1 MELQAKISHVNVPES
16 SSKGFDTP
24 QILNTGIPVE
34 HVDIEDVTDEEF
46 PPLNCPAPKTVPQ
59 TFSNLHSNTHEHYIT
74 AFRTYVKHLLS
85 LGKTEEAIEVALKY
99 SPKSIQTPLL
109 VESEKSADLFVE
121 PDKSVALIV
130 EPEKSTGGI
139 ANSTVKKNTV
149 TIGWRGPRHVILT
162 FSNSQDCTDIL
173 LKSQIAFNGANPMRL
188 FRWTPDFNTETETS
202 IASVWISLPGLP
214 IHFFDKAALALGC
227 KPLGKEDEGFYQS
240 IEYERIPLY
249 CSKCFKQGHS
259 AEKCKLEDSNHFL
272 AEKTRKGKNILTE
285 DNSHQ
290 DRPERRRS
298 RSRGPKAH
306 KQTTHKQ
313 DVLDL
318 RPTAAGPSNVQKDI
332 SKKNVPQKKQESD
345 VLKAGVDQSFQMV
358 QRKNSNQKGQL
369 AGSSAKEASNTKL
382 FPLNSTIG
390 ILPKSAQMGPS
401 SSHTIN
407 NSNSFAVLSQ
417 PIEDLPTLNPQAPEF
432 NPTQYTLGVLK
443 EVPLQSMDQN
453 PQNMSILFPVIPTSE
468 IPKQL
473 ICGENTLANTIP
485 SNSNVMLEEI
495 DPGPQTAEN
504 AIEEVWSDEGYAS
517 PIGEEDSFCS
527 PVFDPKSKKLLN
539 DISLDVPAA
548 NTRKGSS
555 KAKPPKPP
563 TTKKGAEHC
572 ESTKKHIGFSQHF
585 VGCSGKIW
593 LLWKDTYTIK
603 VLSDEEQVVFVDAT
617 HTPSQKTGFMAFV
630 YAKTKSWLRK
640 DLWASL
646 VQFTQSYTVNKPWAV
661 VGDFNCSLNPDEKKG
676 GLPMSLNASWDFQQC
691 INDCGLMEV
700 TTYGNTFTWWNG
712 RRKSHSIWKRL
723 DRCLVNQSWADTFQ
737 TNVHVLSLTTSDH
750 SPLHISTT
758 IPTCTTAPRK
768 FYFLNAWTT
777 HADFMQVVEKAWKT
791 TLSGP
796 PMVQV
801 AAKLKA
807 TTYALNTW
815 NKQVFG
821 NIFTKLEDLEKKV
834 QNAEELYQADPS
846 DENLINFKSV
856 EASYIHQLHLEEL
869 FWRQKAHIQW
879 IEDGDRNSKFFH
891 SIVKD
896 RRRRLYI
903 HKIKDQTGAWIEDQK
918 QIAQQA
924 IEFYQHLFTE
934 ESRIEP
940 YITWRVYDASLSF
953 WWDNW
958 TGLGPLARVT
968 NQAHGKYWQQ
978 PLKENLINSSFNFDH
993 LQSLMDPGFFIHF
1006 QVDLSSLGSNNAD
1019 QALWQPKS
1027 NGVFSM
1033 KAVKDFLRPCG
1044 NVDIYL
1050 QNCWHTYIPF
1060 KMSFLGWR
1068 LLLRKLPLD
1077 STLQKFGY
1085 VLPSKCSCCTKPTCE
1100 TTEHVFAQSE
1110 VAKTVWKYFCGLFGL
1125 NEQGISTVKQYLN
1138 VWWGAKSHPKKYTDA
1153 VEAAARKWPNLRKNL
1168 SDWKAIFNLNGHL
1181 SSSYQ
1186 APTKMWQFPPPN
1198 SVKINVS
1205 MFSKEHQFGTGVVVR
1220 DSKGIFL
1227 YAYGSVGHA
1236 SALGAT
1242 MDILL
1247 IILQWCLT
1255 SGSSTDFCD
1264 GHTNRVTNY
1273 LVQWCCNHLHS
1284 SMDFLGIFD
1293 LPAQCQLLGQ
1303 HDIQQSFLPEGM
1315 ENLDL
1320 GGAHFPFPTF

>member
-1 MELQAKISHVNVPES
+1 MI
-16 SSKGFDTP
+16 
-24 QILNTGIPVE
+24 
-34 HVDIEDVTDEEF
+34 
-46 PPLNCPAPKTVPQ
+46 
-59 TFSNLHSNTHEHYIT
+59 
-74 AFRTYVKHLLS
+74 
-85 LGKTEEAIEVALKY
+85 
-99 SPKSIQTPLL
+99 
-109 VESEKSADLFVE
+109 
-121 PDKSVALIV
+121 
-130 EPEKSTGGI
+130 
-139 ANSTVKKNTV
+139 
-149 TIGWRGPRHVILT
+149 
-162 FSNSQDCTDIL
+162 
-173 LKSQIAFNGANPMRL
+173 L

-202 IASVWISLPGLP
+202 IASVWISLLGLP
-214 IHFFDKAALALGC
+214 IHFFDKAALALVC
-227 KPLGKEDEGFYQS
+227 KPLGKVLVIDQATMSKTRTHVVRVRVEMDLMLPLIHKVFIGTSTLPGKEDEGFYQS
-240 IEYERIPLY
+240 IEYKRIPLY

-272 AEKTRKGKNILTE
+272 AEKTRKGKNILTK

-318 RPTAAGPSNVQKDI
+318 RPIAAGPSYVQKDI
-332 SKKNVPQKKQESD
+332 SKKNVPQKKQESN

-358 QRKNSNQKGQL
+358 ERKKSNQKGQP

-382 FPLNSTIG
+382 FPLNSTIS

-407 NSNSFAVLSQ
+407 NSNSFAMLSQ

-432 NPTQYTLGVLK
+432 NPTQYALGVLK
-443 EVPLQSMDQN
+443 EVPLQSIDQN
-453 PQNMSILFPVIPTSE
+453 PQNMSILFPVIPTGE

-473 ICGENTLANTIP
+473 TCSENTLANTIP
-485 SNSNVMLEEI
+485 SNTNVMLEEI

-504 AIEEVWSDEGYAS
+504 AIEEVW
-517 PIGEEDSFCS
+517 
-527 PVFDPKSKKLLN
+527 
-539 DISLDVPAA
+539 
-548 NTRKGSS
+548 
-555 KAKPPKPP
+555 
-563 TTKKGAEHC
+563 GAEHY

-617 HTPSQKTGFMAFV
+617 HTPSQKTRFMAFV

-661 VGDFNCSLNPDEKKG
+661 VGDFNCILNPDEKKG

-691 INDCGLMEV
+691 INDFGLMEV

-712 RRKSHSIWKRL
+712 RKKFHSIWKRL

-737 TNVHVLSLTTSDH
+737 TTVHVLSLTTSDH

-768 FYFLNAWTT
+768 FSFLNAWTT

-791 TLSGP
+791 TVSGP

-856 EASYIHQLHLEEL
+856 EASYIHQLYLEKL

-879 IEDGDRNSKFFH
+879 IEDGDKNSKFFH
-891 SIVKD
+891 SRVKD

-924 IEFYQHLFTE
+924 IEFYQHLFIE
-934 ESRIEP
+934 EYRGGID
-940 YITWRVYDASLSF
+940 YTSLS
-953 WWDNW
+953 
-958 TGLGPLARVT
+958 
-968 NQAHGKYWQQ
+968 
-978 PLKENLINSSFNFDH
+978 LI
-993 LQSLMDPGFFIHF
+993 P
-1006 QVDLSSLGSNNAD
+1006 
-1019 QALWQPKS
+1019 
-1027 NGVFSM
+1027 
-1033 KAVKDFLRPCG
+1033 
-1044 NVDIYL
+1044 
-1050 QNCWHTYIPF
+1050 
-1060 KMSFLGWR
+1060 
-1068 LLLRKLPLD
+1068 
-1077 STLQKFGY
+1077 
-1085 VLPSKCSCCTKPTCE
+1085 
-1100 TTEHVFAQSE
+1100 
-1110 VAKTVWKYFCGLFGL
+1110 
-1125 NEQGISTVKQYLN
+1125 
-1138 VWWGAKSHPKKYTDA
+1138 
-1153 VEAAARKWPNLRKNL
+1153 
-1168 SDWKAIFNLNGHL
+1168 
-1181 SSSYQ
+1181 
-1186 APTKMWQFPPPN
+1186 
-1198 SVKINVS
+1198 
-1205 MFSKEHQFGTGVVVR
+1205 
-1220 DSKGIFL
+1220 
-1227 YAYGSVGHA
+1227 
-1236 SALGAT
+1236 
-1242 MDILL
+1242 
-1247 IILQWCLT
+1247 
-1255 SGSSTDFCD
+1255 
-1264 GHTNRVTNY
+1264 
-1273 LVQWCCNHLHS
+1273 
-1284 SMDFLGIFD
+1284 
-1293 LPAQCQLLGQ
+1293 
-1303 HDIQQSFLPEGM
+1303 
-1315 ENLDL
+1315 
-1320 GGAHFPFPTF
+1320 